1 MGKIVPKDANF
12 AGFNLLLLAPVVQS
26 DETIKY
32 DSLYVT
38 NHGGGGELE
47 SRLLAPI
54 ECSCGGMSNGV
65 DGAGASSWPKVRQAT
80 DDFASLLQSLETP
93 GKKESDEAEESALVE
108 GIFRILSWVFLFVCL
123 SILGGQG
130 LYTYPRDFAPR
141 FVSQTGGSSQR
152 KGKKDTGSPSRAPS
166 VISVLSFSLQLVH

>member
-1 MGKIVPKDANF
+1 MFRTNITEPSRKYNTSRGALVSSFLLSTSSHPLEDEVGKIVPKDSNF

-93 GKKESDEAEESALVE
+93 SKKESDEEEESALVE
-108 GIFRILSWVFLFVCL
+108 GIFRILSWVFPFVYLSVCL
-123 SILGGQG
+123 FLG
-130 LYTYPRDFAPR
+130 PRPLR
-141 FVSQTGGSSQR
+141 I
-152 KGKKDTGSPSRAPS
+152 PS
-166 VISVLSFSLQLVH
+166 